1 MRVSVRVYA
10 CLCLCKSEVKVSV
23 RDRDSSQMES
33 GCDGRSEVQDWRIL
47 YFETAYAPPPP
58 LSPFLFLTSY
68 LSQVHD
74 RRLFE
79 FKRWLHKLYTVSRA
93 TTADALAVG
102 RVGKPGH

>member
-1 MRVSVRVYA
+1 MEGQR
-10 CLCLCKSEVKVSV
+10 CKT
-23 RDRDSSQMES
+23 
-33 GCDGRSEVQDWRIL
+33 GGL
-47 YFETAYAPPPP
+47 YFLMQHTKTHVNAPPPP
-58 LSPFLFLTSY
+58 LSPFLFLSSY

>member
-1 MRVSVRVYA
+1 MRA
-10 CLCLCKSEVKVSV
+10 
-23 RDRDSSQMES
+23 
-33 GCDGRSEVQDWRIL
+33 
-47 YFETAYAPPPP
+47 AP
-58 LSPFLFLTSY
+58 
-68 LSQVHD
+68 QVHD